1 MPVIVL
7 LRHGVS
13 SANTAGTLA
22 GRAPGVSLTDHGVSA
37 LRETLRMLPQH
48 HFSRL
53 LHSPL
58 MRCVQTAQIAA
69 ETVDVDSVSVAEDL
83 IELDYG
89 EWTGRSLQDLGSE
102 ELWKTVVEQASQARF
117 PGGES
122 IAEAAD
128 RAVSRVRSVVAELR
142 TEEQRADAQRAEE
155 HTGQEQAAE
164 KQPGQGDG
172 VPTGP
177 QWAMLV
183 SHGDIIKAIIADSLA
198 MPLDDF
204 QRISVA
210 PGSFTVIDFSGP
222 RPVLTAMSITAA
234 GLSEGNAPGG
244 GGLR

>member
-13 SANTAGTLA
+13 SANTAGILA
-22 GRAPGVSLTDHGVSA
+22 GRAPGVSLTDQGVSA
-37 LRETLRMLPQH
+37 LRNTLRMLPQQR
-48 HFSRL
+48 FSRL

-58 MRCVQTAQIAA
+58 LRCEQTALIAA
-69 ETVDVDSVSVAEDL
+69 STIAADSVAAVDDL

-89 EWTGRSLQDLGSE
+89 EWTGRSLKELGGE
-102 ELWKTVVEQASQARF
+102 ELWKTVLERASQAHF

-128 RAVSRVRSVVAELR
+128 RAVSRVRTVVDELR
-142 TEEQRADAQRAEE
+142 TEERNEEEQRNRS
-155 HTGQEQAAE
+155 
-164 KQPGQGDG
+164 GDDHEG
-172 VPTGP
+172 KASR
-177 QWAMLV
+177 WAMLV
-183 SHGDIIKAIIADSLA
+183 SHGDIIKAIIADALG

-222 RPVLTAMSITAA
+222 QPVLTAMSVTAA
-234 GLSEGNAPGG
+234 GLSEGSTPGG

>member
-13 SANTAGTLA
+13 TANTAGILA
-22 GRAPGVSLTDHGVSA
+22 GRAPGVSLTDYGVTA
-37 LRETLRMLPQH
+37 LRETLRMLPQR

-58 MRCVQTAQIAA
+58 MRCVETAQIAA
-69 ETVDVDSVSVAEDL
+69 ATVDVDSVDAAENL

-89 EWTGRSLQDLGSE
+89 EWTGRPLKELGSE
-102 ELWKTVVEQASQARF
+102 ELWKTVIDQASQARF
-117 PGGES
+117 PGGEA
-122 IAEAAD
+122 IAEASD
-128 RAVSRVRSVVAELR
+128 RAVSCVRSVVSELR
-142 TEEQRADAQRAEE
+142 TEEQRAHE
-155 HTGQEQAAE
+155 
-164 KQPGQGDG
+164 QPGQDDG
-172 VPTGP
+172 EPTASR
-177 QWAMLV
+177 WAMLV
-183 SHGDIIKAIIADSLA
+183 SHGDIIKAIIADALA

-210 PGSFTVIDFSGP
+210 PGSFTVIDFSGS

-234 GLSEGNAPGG
+234 GLSEGSAPGG

>member
-13 SANTAGTLA
+13 SANTAGILA
-22 GRAPGVSLTDHGVSA
+22 GRAPGVSLTDQGVSA
-37 LRETLRMLPQH
+37 LRNTLQMLPH
-48 HFSRL
+48 RHFSRL

-58 MRCVQTAQIAA
+58 MRCEQTAQIAA
-69 ETVDVDSVSVAEDL
+69 SAVTADSVAAVDDL

-89 EWTGRSLQDLGSE
+89 EWTGRSLKELGGE
-102 ELWKTVVEQASQARF
+102 ELWKTVVESASQARF

-128 RAVSRVRSVVAELR
+128 RAVSQVRTVVDELR
-142 TEEQRADAQRAEE
+142 TEERSDEEERSHGIEDREGRAER
-155 HTGQEQAAE
+155 
-164 KQPGQGDG
+164 
-172 VPTGP
+172 
-177 QWAMLV
+177 WAMLV
-183 SHGDIIKAIIADSLA
+183 SHGDIIKAIIADALA

-222 RPVLTAMSITAA
+222 RPVLTAMSVTAA
-234 GLSEGNAPGG
+234 GLSEGSEPGG

>member
-7 LRHGVS
+7 LRHGLS
-13 SANTAGTLA
+13 SANTAGILA
-22 GRAPGVSLTDHGVSA
+22 GRSPGVSLTDQGVSA
-37 LRETLRMLPQH
+37 LEATLAMLPQRK
-48 HFSRL
+48 FSRM

-58 MRCVQTAQIAA
+58 QRCEQTAQIAA
-69 ETVDVDSVSVAEDL
+69 TAAEFDSIEVDENI

-89 EWTGRSLQDLGSE
+89 DWTGRALKDLGSE
-102 ELWKTVVEQASQARF
+102 ALWKTVLEQASQARF

-128 RAVSRVRSVVAELR
+128 RAVARVRTVVDELR
-142 TEEQRADAQRAEE
+142 ADELRAEEQRSVENETSDAN
-155 HTGQEQAAE
+155 
-164 KQPGQGDG
+164 PGDSK
-172 VPTGP
+172 
-177 QWAMLV
+177 WAMLV
-183 SHGDIIKAIIADSLA
+183 SHGDIIKAIIADALG

-222 RPVLTAMSITAA
+222 RPVLTAMSVTAA
-234 GLSEGNAPGG
+234 GLSEGSTPGG

>member
-13 SANTAGTLA
+13 SANTAGILA
-22 GRAPGVSLTDHGVSA
+22 GRAAGVSLTDQGVSA
-37 LRETLRMLPQH
+37 LRETLRMLPQQR
-48 HFSRL
+48 FSHL

-58 MRCVQTAQIAA
+58 LRCEQTAQIAA
-69 ETVDVDSVSVAEDL
+69 STVDVESVAAVDDL

-89 EWTGRSLQDLGSE
+89 EWTGRRLKDLGSE
-102 ELWKTVVEQASQARF
+102 DLWKTVVERASQARF

-128 RAVSRVRSVVAELR
+128 RAVSRVRTVVDEL
-142 TEEQRADAQRAEE
+142 RAEE
-155 HTGQEQAAE
+155 RSAEGLDRNGDERERAASR
-164 KQPGQGDG
+164 
-172 VPTGP
+172 
-177 QWAMLV
+177 WAMLV
-183 SHGDIIKAIIADSLA
+183 SHGDIIKAIIADALA

-210 PGSFTVIDFSGP
+210 PGSFTVIDFSGS
-222 RPVLTAMSITAA
+222 RPVLTAMSVTAA
-234 GLSEGNAPGG
+234 GLSEGSTPGG

>member
-1 MPVIVL
+1 M
-7 LRHGVS
+7 
-13 SANTAGTLA
+13 
-22 GRAPGVSLTDHGVSA
+22 SLTDQGVSA
-37 LRETLRMLPQH
+37 LRETLRMLPH
-48 HFSRL
+48 RHFSRL

-58 MRCVQTAQIAA
+58 MRCVETARIAA
-69 ETVDVDSVSVAEDL
+69 SAVDVDSVSADEDL

-89 EWTGRSLQDLGSE
+89 EWTGRSLKELGTE
-102 ELWKTVVEQASQARF
+102 ELWKTVLEEASQARF

-142 TEEQRADAQRAEE
+142 AEEQRADAQRAEN
-155 HTGQEQAAE
+155 QAAE
-164 KQPGQGDG
+164 AQPSQGDG
-172 VPTGP
+172 EPRGP
-177 QWAMLV
+177 RWAMLV
-183 SHGDIIKAIIADSLA
+183 SHGDIIKAIIADALS